1 MWDREDYLP
10 ERASLNNQNG
20 DALCQYFVSPIRNAA
35 NAKMQIRNVETGEIY
50 KQRELGSMGAGF
62 YYSAASAW
70 QRVSQ
75 PVNLTWSGTDAQ
87 GQPLPEGTVAEVQV
101 TLAPEYYVDAKSG
114 RTDWEALG
122 DGATLTTQVTIDNT
136 TPELTGVRVDP
147 VSRQLTVTA
156 KTTSLWQF
164 CPFITRIM
172 APVTES
178 SHRISQTPRRDG
190 QSSI

>member
-1 MWDREDYLP
+1 
-10 ERASLNNQNG
+10 
-20 DALCQYFVSPIRNAA
+20 
-35 NAKMQIRNVETGEIY
+35 
-50 KQRELGSMGAGF
+50 MGAGF

-101 TLAPEYYVDAKSG
+101 TLATEYYVDAKSG

-136 TPELTGVRVDP
+136 TPELTGVSVDP

-156 KTTSLWQF
+156 KDNQFVAILSLYNPDNGASYGIFTPNQ
-164 CPFITRIM
+164 
-172 APVTES
+172 
-178 SHRISQTPRRDG
+178 QTPSETVSQVFDLSNFTGTKLRAVVYDYAANSAVYDVSVEKSLVTRK
-190 QSSI
+190 